1 MILIGQTLE
10 EMKETVSGVVA
21 ISRHEP
27 LATFTIAV
35 KGFETIY
42 LPFPNVYGVQ
52 ENFKIFYKGMT

>member
-1 MILIGQTLE
+1 MIGQKLE
-10 EMKETVSGVVA
+10 EMDETVSGVVA

-42 LPFPNVYGVQ
+42 LPYPNVYGVQ
-52 ENFKIFYKGMT
+52 ENFKLLY